1 MAGTRSAGEWA
12 TFRALANYIFGG
24 NASQEKIAM
33 TAPVLETRSGETWTM
48 RFTMPQG
55 RALGDLPAPTNAKVA
70 IAVVP
75 PTRVG
80 VIAFSGYAS
89 DQDIESKAAD
99 LTKCLKAN
107 GFSPDGALAL
117 AQYDPLGAWPLAS
130 QRSDDPGQVGWKSQR
145 LIQCLSNVFAT
156 LRRMRATPIATIS
169 ATMGIATPMDIAG
182 STFNPAAP
190 SASAPLPT
198 KETM

>member
-1 MAGTRSAGEWA
+1 MARKLIAALLSVFGVSSAAAVEEPPFQLIGKWKDCEVRSYPALVAAESGMAGTRSAGEWA

-107 GFSPDGALAL
+107 GFSPDGAPAL
-117 AQYDPLGAWPLAS
+117 AQYDPPWVLGPW
-130 QRSDDPGQVGWKSQR
+130 
-145 LIQCLSNVFAT
+145 
-156 LRRMRATPIATIS
+156 RRNEVMIRVR
-169 ATMGIATPMDIAG
+169 
-182 STFNPAAP
+182 
-190 SASAPLPT
+190 
-198 KETM
+198 